1 MTDVASILSKAR
13 AAASVLAT
21 CTGQPK
27 NVAFIACSYDT
38 RFESLDMQLHE
49 KVRQLTDAYGLEGP
63 VRWSLWVVDDL
74 PDTAWFGRNV
84 QNAFN
89 SAPDLRILESRLHVL
104 KMSSCK
110 PCPEGLKGQALLDG
124 MAAALRA
131 QPDLDAVI
139 YINLNLKVN
148 AVFSAPGLLQLLRG
162 TCDAA
167 IGSRACRDG
176 GLAVSAGWAGR
187 LKSRGFNLLV
197 RTMLPQ
203 LAAYHDTNAPMK
215 IFSPAAA
222 WHLIRNA
229 RIPSVTMDC
238 EWLLLL
244 HNSSFCISCFPIVWE
259 QRPGS
264 RPPWHL
270 SIKCLTE
277 VYHVRKRH
285 RIIAGAG

>member
-1 MTDVASILSKAR
+1 MF
-13 AAASVLAT
+13 AT
-21 CTGQPK
+21 GTGRPK

-38 RFESLDMQLHE
+38 QFESIEMQLHE
-49 KVRQLTDAYGLEGP
+49 KVRQLADAYGLEGP
-63 VRWSLWVVDDL
+63 VCWSLWLVDDL
-74 PDTAWFGRNV
+74 PDTAGFCRNI

-89 SAPDLRILESRLHVL
+89 SDPDLRILGSRLHLL
-104 KMSSCK
+104 KMCSCK
-110 PCPEGLKGQALLDG
+110 PCPGGLKGQALLDG

-139 YINLNLKVN
+139 YINLNLKVH
-148 AVFSAPGLLQLLRG
+148 AVFSAPGLLQMLRG

-167 IGSRACRDG
+167 IGSRASMDG
-176 GLAVSAGWAGR
+176 GLAVGAGWAGR
-187 LKSRGFNLLV
+187 LKSRGFNILV
-197 RTMLPQ
+197 RKMLPQ

-244 HNSSFCISCFPIVWE
+244 HNSSFSISCFPIVWE

-277 VYHVRKRH
+277 VYHVRKRY
-285 RIIAGAG
+285 RSIADAV

>member
-1 MTDVASILSKAR
+1 MTDVASILSKTR
-13 AAASVLAT
+13 LLRLCYVT
-21 CTGQPK
+21 FTGQPK

-38 RFESLDMQLHE
+38 WFESLDMQLHE

-63 VRWSLWVVDDL
+63 VRWLLWVVDDL
-74 PDTAWFGRNV
+74 PDTDGFGRNV

-89 SAPDLRILESRLHVL
+89 SAPDLRILEGRLHVL

-167 IGSRACRDG
+167 IGSRAGRDG
-176 GLAVSAGWAGR
+176 G
-187 LKSRGFNLLV
+187 
-197 RTMLPQ
+197 
-203 LAAYHDTNAPMK
+203 
-215 IFSPAAA
+215 
-222 WHLIRNA
+222 
-229 RIPSVTMDC
+229 
-238 EWLLLL
+238 
-244 HNSSFCISCFPIVWE
+244 
-259 QRPGS
+259 GS
-264 RPPWHL
+264 
-270 SIKCLTE
+270 
-277 VYHVRKRH
+277 
-285 RIIAGAG
+285 